1 MGIVEIGFAGTER
14 KTNRNAAK
22 VAGELSSLAVWKPDD
37 PAAIAFKE
45 TQDAAGAMRLQLLAV
60 EARDVKRSRAGDGK

>member
-1 MGIVEIGFAGTER
+1 MGIVEIGFAGTAR

-37 PAAIAFKE
+37 PAAIEFKE
-45 TQDAAGAMRLQLLAV
+45 TQDAPGAMRLQLLAGRG
-60 EARDVKRSRAGDGK
+60 ARRERSRAGDGK